1 MARVFLIGL
10 LVTLSGCE
18 VETSP
23 SGETTSSSEIRLRE
37 LLPADAVLVGV
48 TVAPDGKRYVLD
60 QRSGLY
66 EIGDNEAKLVF
77 NATGLNGVE
86 LTDVVALD
94 ADRFALTA
102 ENDGFLFDARTQTFA
117 SYFCYLPAPP
127 PESPEGS
134 AGSAS
139 SGGSPS
145 VEPVPSPISV
155 SQTLQLEGIAVT
167 QRTESVAFNP
177 GTRQLFA
184 QPRTIRLDTGSAAGS
199 EVFVFNEAG
208 GQPISVIPL
217 SDASFVAAG
226 MVVAPGDRLLLGA
239 GSDLFEVTLDGGFQP
254 LRQLDGAIDITGMA
268 RAPNGDVWLLDGAG
282 LRLIKLEPII

>member
-10 LVTLSGCE
+10 LVTLSACEGE
-18 VETSP
+18 VETTR
-23 SGETTSSSEIRLRE
+23 SGGTTSSSEIWLRE

-48 TVAPDGKRYVLD
+48 TVAPDGKTYVLD
-60 QRSGLY
+60 QRAGLY

-77 NATGLNGVE
+77 NTSGLNGVE

-102 ENDGFLFDARTQTFA
+102 ENDGFLFDARTQTFS

-127 PESPEGS
+127 PENGEGS

-139 SGGSPS
+139 SGG
-145 VEPVPSPISV
+145 EPVTSPISI
-155 SQTLQLEGIAVT
+155 SQTLQLEGIAVK

-199 EVFVFNEAG
+199 EVFVFGEAG
-208 GQPISVIPL
+208 GQPISVLPL

-239 GSDLFEVTLDGGFQP
+239 GSGLFEVTLDGGFQP

-282 LRLIKLEPII
+282 LRLIKLEPTI